1 MTLLQVQNETPHD
14 PQEMKI
20 TLVIFNHYIDNKKKK
35 YLNTELFCL
44 CSTVWLVGNIYYD
57 EKFLWLSI
65 WPIHRFFC
73 QQICSTCAIFT
84 IFNIYNAT
92 MPCMI
97 WGGCCSFYVIQR
109 YWPSHK
115 FPAEMGKTIFCVSL
129 KILMIPNSF
138 IEW

>member
-1 MTLLQVQNETPHD
+1 MEDRDDFAASPKRNASWPSRNED
-14 PQEMKI
+14 YACYFQS
-20 TLVIFNHYIDNKKKK
+20 LYWNKKKK

-44 CSTVWLVGNIYYD
+44 CSTVGLVGNIYYD

-65 WPIHRFFC
+65 WPIRRFFC

-97 WGGCCSFYVIQR
+97 WGGGCSFYVIQR

-115 FPAEMGKTIFCVSL
+115 FPAEMGKTILCVSL
-129 KILMIPNSF
+129 RILMIPN
-138 IEW
+138 